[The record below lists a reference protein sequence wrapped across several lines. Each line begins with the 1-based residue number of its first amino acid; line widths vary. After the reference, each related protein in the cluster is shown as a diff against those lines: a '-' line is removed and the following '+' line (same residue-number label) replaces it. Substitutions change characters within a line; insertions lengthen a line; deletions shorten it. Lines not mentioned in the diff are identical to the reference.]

1 MMCDRY
7 AKGGGKL
14 WDLEF
19 LVDDKGARVAAFS
32 GAAGKVNSH
41 PPPFSASPSPTM
53 VGSPLVFEVTADR

>member
-1 MMCDRY
+1 MCDRY

-32 GAAGKVNSH
+32 GAAGKVYIH
-41 PPPFSASPSPTM
+41 PPPSFF
-53 VGSPLVFEVTADR
+53 L